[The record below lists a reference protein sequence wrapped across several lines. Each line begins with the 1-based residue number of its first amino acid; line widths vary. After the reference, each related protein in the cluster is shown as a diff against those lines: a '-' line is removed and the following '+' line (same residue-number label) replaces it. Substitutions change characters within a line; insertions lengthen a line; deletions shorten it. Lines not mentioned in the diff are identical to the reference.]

1 MRLSR
6 QLTIEQ
12 ALRAIDEA
20 GFNNRFRIIF
30 GRKKWAL
37 ILVHQI
43 GDKRPRQGARIDG
56 STLLVAD
63 DGPTESDFSGESA
76 GE

>member
-6 QLTIEQ
+6 QLTIDQ
-12 ALRAIDEA
+12 TLRAIDEA

-43 GDKRPRQGARIDG
+43 GEKAQH
-56 STLLVAD
+56 S
-63 DGPTESDFSGESA
+63 DGPGCGE
-76 GE
+76 

>member
-6 QLTIEQ
+6 KLTIDQ
-12 ALRAIDEA
+12 TLRALDEA

-37 ILVHQI
+37 VLVHQI
-43 GDKRPRQGARIDG
+43 GGKRPRQGAHN
-56 STLLVAD
+56 
-63 DGPTESDFSGESA
+63 DGPGSA
-76 GE
+76 P